1 MKTPGELSTRSSQ
14 PSLRRPREPAHRAAP
29 GPQRDQG
36 SGSERGAGVVY
47 AERYDGATIRDVAR
61 RAGVDPAL
69 VHHYFDNKQTLFV
82 AAIQVPVDPTVIIDS
97 IARGDPLGAGE
108 RIAHTFLATWDIPE
122 NQSPMVALL
131 RSAASNE
138 RAAVMFREFISR
150 EIFAR
155 IMRALDVS
163 DPDLR
168 ASLVATQ
175 LLGVALMRYVIGVE
189 PLASTPSDRLADMIA
204 PTLQR
209 YLTEPLPH

>member
-1 MKTPGELSTRSSQ
+1 
-14 PSLRRPREPAHRAAP
+14 
-29 GPQRDQG
+29 
-36 SGSERGAGVVY
+36 
-47 AERYDGATIRDVAR
+47 
-61 RAGVDPAL
+61 
-69 VHHYFDNKQTLFV
+69 
-82 AAIQVPVDPTVIIDS
+82 
-97 IARGDPLGAGE
+97 
-108 RIAHTFLATWDIPE
+108 
-122 NQSPMVALL
+122 MVALL